1 MTLRP
6 LSLPAAPDG
15 AECEVCPQESAM
27 VQIVVYLRPGPCPT
41 LPVSGLRPRKS
52 GPNSRVVPREAR
64 LLQAREARLK
74 RAPQRVP
81 GIPDRWRMRGARALF
96 ARLARRRL

>member
-41 LPVSGLRPRKS
+41 LPVSGLRRRKS

-64 LLQAREARLK
+64 GCYKPARHDSNGRLGEYREFRIDGECEARVRCTQGL
-74 RAPQRVP
+74 
-81 GIPDRWRMRGARALF
+81 L
-96 ARLARRRL
+96 